1 MDRKIVAFG
10 DSLTFGHGVPEEN
23 KWTNL
28 LEKDLGIKV
37 INSGINGNTS
47 AQGLVRIQ
55 EDVLDHKPDFV
66 IINFGMNDHF
76 LCDMGRAKV
85 SLVEYKE
92 NILEIIKR
100 VKDIGSSP
108 ILVLPHKVLEGGM
121 GDEEGKGATYYYG
134 RHNPLWYIPVGG
146 ANEQLKKY
154 INAASA
160 IAKEEKVPIVDMYT
174 YTEDLKPHS
183 YLITLEN
190 STEEDGVHINSW
202 GAMLYANMIKEKLL
216 QLI

>member
-1 MDRKIVAFG
+1 MEKKIVAFG
-10 DSLTFGHGVPEEN
+10 DSLTFGHGVTEEN

-28 LEKDLGIKV
+28 LEKELEIKV

-47 AQGLVRIQ
+47 AQGLCRIQ

-85 SLVEYKE
+85 SLEEYRE
-92 NILEIIKR
+92 NILQIIKKT
-100 VKDIGSSP
+100 KDIGSAP
-108 ILVLPHKVLEGGM
+108 ILVLPHKVLEGNM
-121 GDEEGKGATYYYG
+121 GDEEGRGATYYYG

-154 INAASA
+154 INAARSSA
-160 IAKEEKVPIVDMYT
+160 MEEKVPMVDMYA
-174 YTEDLKPHS
+174 YTEDLNPHS

-202 GAMLYANMIKEKLL
+202 GAELYGRMIKEKLL
-216 QLI
+216 ELL